1 MAATQFSAGA
11 AIAASAQLTSRRDRG
26 DASVT
31 LHPQA
36 DPSGEDPARE
46 DAVKL
51 DRAIPEATVAR
62 LAVYLRVLGEL
73 ATTGSETVSS
83 EDLSAAA
90 GVNSAKLRK
99 DLSYIG
105 SNGTRGVGY
114 EVARLVQQIEQ
125 TLGLTRRHA
134 VALVGV
140 GNLGH
145 ALAVYSGFAGRGFP
159 LCALF
164 DVDPDL
170 VGIHIAGILVEHIDR
185 IAEVCVQRGVTIGV
199 IATPG
204 AAAQA
209 VCNQLVGAGV
219 RSILNFAPVVL
230 QVPQEVEVRK
240 VDLAVEMQILSFH
253 VARRH
258 GEPALNGAASGS
270 AHGTPI
276 LSKPVDETA
285 GGSVN
290 GSVNSSVLRDS
301 AVSRDGLVGRAVM
314 P

>member
-1 MAATQFSAGA
+1 MRAV
-11 AIAASAQLTSRRDRG
+11 RRR
-26 DASVT
+26 
-31 LHPQA
+31 
-36 DPSGEDPARE
+36 
-46 DAVKL
+46 
-51 DRAIPEATVAR
+51 
-62 LAVYLRVLGEL
+62 
-73 ATTGSETVSS
+73 
-83 EDLSAAA
+83 
-90 GVNSAKLRK
+90 
-99 DLSYIG
+99 
-105 SNGTRGVGY
+105 
-114 EVARLVQQIEQ
+114 
-125 TLGLTRRHA
+125 
-134 VALVGV
+134 
-140 GNLGH
+140 
-145 ALAVYSGFAGRGFP
+145 
-159 LCALF
+159 
-164 DVDPDL
+164 PDL

-185 IAEVCVQRGVTIGV
+185 ISEVCVQRGVTIGV

-258 GEPALNGAASGS
+258 GEPALNGAAASGS
-270 AHGTPI
+270 ANGTAI
-276 LSKPVDETA
+276 LSTSVDAAA

-290 GSVNSSVLRDS
+290 GSVNSSVLRDP

>member
-1 MAATQFSAGA
+1 VS
-11 AIAASAQLTSRRDRG
+11 
-26 DASVT
+26 

-46 DAVKL
+46 DAAKL
-51 DRAIPEATVAR
+51 DRVIPEATVAR
-62 LAVYLRVLGEL
+62 LAVYLRVLGDL
-73 ATTGSETVSS
+73 ATTGGETVSS

-114 EVARLVQQIEQ
+114 EVSRLVHQIEH
-125 TLGLTRRHA
+125 TLGLTQRHA

-145 ALAVYSGFAGRGFP
+145 ALAGYSGFAGRGFP
-159 LCALF
+159 LRALF

-204 AAAQA
+204 SAAQA

-219 RSILNFAPVVL
+219 RSILNFAPAVL
-230 QVPQEVEVRK
+230 QVPEEVEVRK

-258 GEPALNGAASGS
+258 GEPALNGAILNSSNGTGSNGTASNGAANGSVANGS
-270 AHGTPI
+270 AHSSQVVGASVNGT
-276 LSKPVDETA
+276 A
-285 GGSVN
+285 NGSVN
-290 GSVNSSVLRDS
+290 GSVNGSGLSDPVVS
-301 AVSRDGLVGRAVM
+301 ADGGNGRAVL
-314 P
+314 PQ